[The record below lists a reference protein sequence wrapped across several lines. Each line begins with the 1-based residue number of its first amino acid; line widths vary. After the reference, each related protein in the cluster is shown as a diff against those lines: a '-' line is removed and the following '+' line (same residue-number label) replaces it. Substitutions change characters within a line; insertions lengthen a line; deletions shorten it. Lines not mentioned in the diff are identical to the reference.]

1 MREETVAQQNAE
13 RISPACVRG
22 RLCAPPLR
30 FIHYVV
36 VHEGCDMDELHDHGK
51 INMVRIDVA
60 AGTAGEKRQK
70 RTKALAAAADCIDD
84 IAFERWV
91 KSCRLL
97 CNARLHFFKVRLNQ
111 PRDLSERAGRR
122 SNRCNTSPPRL

>member
-13 RISPACVRG
+13 RISPARVCR
-22 RLCAPPLR
+22 RLRPTPLR

-36 VHEGCDMDELHDHGK
+36 MHEGCDMNELHDHGK
-51 INMVRIDVA
+51 IDMVRIDAA
-60 AGTAGEKRQK
+60 AGTAGEKSQK

-84 IAFERWV
+84 ITFERWI
-91 KSCRLL
+91 KSRRLL

-111 PRDLSERAGRR
+111 PRDLSERDGRR
-122 SNRCNTSPPRL
+122 SNRRKTSLPRL